1 MVEEPE
7 HKGDGASAELPN
19 EPHNYSDADRR
30 AGWFIIGGFA
40 FLLILLVAVELA
52 RHLASQG
59 GGAVENAPPL
69 RHFALATDS
78 SRHQHR
84 RLF

>member
-19 EPHNYSDADRR
+19 EPHNYSAADRR

-40 FLLILLVAVELA
+40 LLLILLVAVELA
-52 RHLASQG
+52 RH
-59 GGAVENAPPL
+59 
-69 RHFALATDS
+69 
-78 SRHQHR
+78 
-84 RLF
+84 